1 MQFALIRRHPRY
13 PGESMQTTADWYTVQ
28 SKEAGFDLRVK
39 SDCYVNGRQIWP
51 SASDREEENPVP
63 PFTHVSARM
72 ES

>member
-1 MQFALIRRHPRY
+1 
-13 PGESMQTTADWYTVQ
+13 MQTTADWYTVQ

-51 SASDREEENPVP
+51 SASDKEENPVP